1 MATSPRPDPWTQV
14 VRLSVG
20 AIVGALLIAPFA
32 WRAWDYSGSTVS
44 GFMDRFAVTLV
55 VGAVV
60 GAWLC
65 RRGGPLP

>member
-1 MATSPRPDPWTQV
+1 MDTSPRPDPWTQV

-20 AIVGALLIAPFA
+20 AIVGALLAIPVA
-32 WRAWDYSGSTVS
+32 WVLWRFRGSTVS
-44 GFMDRFAVTLV
+44 GFMDRLALTML